1 MDDNRQSQRQPIMT
15 TRDLA
20 MEVIKF
26 RQLDRADHQGQI
38 VDISMSGVGI
48 ESNTPME
55 PGYVWFKNRIW
66 GQHSGVLL
74 WSKQVGSLYRSGIR
88 FVSPSHDEA
97 LFANKQSEQPI
108 QREPFKDLNKIVAM
122 QLESIQQESV

>member
-1 MDDNRQSQRQPIMT
+1 
-15 TRDLA
+15 

-26 RQLDRADHQGQI
+26 KQLDCEDHQGQI

-66 GQHSGVLL
+66 GQHSGLLL
-74 WSKQVGSLYRSGIR
+74 WSKQVGSHYRSGIQ
-88 FVSPSHDEA
+88 FVSPTHDVE
-97 LFANKQSEQPI
+97 LFANNQFEQPI
-108 QREPFKDLNKIVAM
+108 QREPFKDLNQIVAM
-122 QLESIQQESV
+122 QIASLKTDPV